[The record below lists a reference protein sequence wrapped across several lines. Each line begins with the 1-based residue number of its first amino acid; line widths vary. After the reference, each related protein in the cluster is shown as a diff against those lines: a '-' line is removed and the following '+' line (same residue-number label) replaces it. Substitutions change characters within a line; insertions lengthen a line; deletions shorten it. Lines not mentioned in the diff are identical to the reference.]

1 MCSTSSVLR
10 GGRHEAVAQVA
21 EGRTYVTFTRPEE
34 KALPILIERRSASS
48 LFFCYHIVL
57 CCALRSCPPNT
68 SGSLCLPTLCI
79 VIECCTLQVE
89 LYL

>member
-10 GGRHEAVAQVA
+10 GGHREAVAQVA

-57 CCALRSCPPNT
+57 CCGLVPQTQATRRIWGT
-68 SGSLCLPTLCI
+68 R
-79 VIECCTLQVE
+79 LQRAT
-89 LYL
+89 